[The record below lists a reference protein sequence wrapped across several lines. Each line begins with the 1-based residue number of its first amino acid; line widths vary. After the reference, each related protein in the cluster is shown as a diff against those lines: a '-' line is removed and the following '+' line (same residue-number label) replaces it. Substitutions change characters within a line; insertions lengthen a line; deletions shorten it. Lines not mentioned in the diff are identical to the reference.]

1 MNDQEFVDAIKE
13 HVFDSAIE
21 GVMSQII
28 SPSGTKP
35 SVTLLKLNNWFHEQD
50 EETQSRI
57 RQCIK
62 AGAHSALFGMLCVLD
77 GVRLIHED
85 LRNGQLRLVLRTDTQ
100 EIVLSDNQEFSE
112 LHDIFNATE
121 GVF

>member
-28 SPSGTKP
+28 SPSGKKP
-35 SVTLLKLNNWFHEQD
+35 RDTLLQLNNWFHEQD
-50 EETQSRI
+50 EETQSMI
-57 RQCIK
+57 RQCVK
-62 AGAHSALFGMLCVLD
+62 EGAHSALFGLLCVLD

-85 LRNGQLRLVLRTDTQ
+85 LRNGQLRLVLRTNTQ
-100 EIVLSDNQEFSE
+100 EIVLSDNQEFSD

-121 GVF
+121 GVL